1 MVDDTNSPLA
11 LSDEAKSVVWRIFG
25 SGASPLGNKSSFD
38 LIEPIICEY
47 VSGTECTT
55 AISELRNCFDP
66 HADNR
71 WLRNDRRDEIA
82 QLILDGVETELS
94 ERAVWA
100 IGSIDCDLSASL
112 IRSQWSERRIDAVA
126 TVAMDALCKAR
137 DQEKILDVARAARI
151 SGLDPRG
158 ATIPEDA
165 IEHESKLPTLVHLD
179 THGWELVHHALHP
192 AVANLLELVINLRE
206 QRFPLLLCQLG
217 HVILQARAAAYIF
230 PFAVKADHRAALRW
244 LSGEVCDALVAVTI
258 KHTLDTVNVLDD
270 EVGASNGLPSD
281 KYHWRTELRPD
292 RDNFDRAAQSLLED
306 LVETLARF
314 PQEVAGRWLGE
325 LLVNAPDIL
334 HGRSDAQKPRR
345 IVQLESAC
353 TLHLSRLLGES
364 PTCVLVPFRSAL
376 SLGRRKSW
384 IRHMVDLAWYTRGV
398 FEDRSQEIAQ
408 SALKQQIALV
418 DQALTEDHFSNRW
431 ESWHDR
437 ENVLAMGRAVAL
449 SSSCLEVSAW
459 AAEQCTRLPLT
470 AWDVEERISSFLVAE
485 RIAQY
490 WFLVGCHALLAS
502 AEIGRS
508 IDPSDVRRFAESV
521 WAHFDFIGTRQYHG
535 SNSDIAA
542 EAASRAAVRFG
553 EATDAWILGQ
563 ASNAAVGPRSLYALV
578 HERAGQQEL
587 AGDEGSLAEKV
598 FVEEFIRAAA
608 HQFGDG
614 NQFDLHALKYWG
626 ELWLV
631 LNAPDLAK
639 ETAIAILD
647 MPARPPPKDRATDI
661 LTLKLLAFAASH
673 HLLSPTLWDC
683 LEAQYSALWCH
694 NTPDEERV
702 DRKFVDTCLGR

>member
-1 MVDDTNSPLA
+1 MVDDTKLPLT
-11 LSDEAKSVVWRIFG
+11 LSDQAKSVVWRIFG
-25 SGASPLGNKSSFD
+25 SGVSPLGNKSSFD
-38 LIEPIICEY
+38 LIEPIICEHL
-47 VSGTECTT
+47 SEPERTT
-55 AISELRNCFDP
+55 AISELRNCFDL
-66 HADNR
+66 HTDNR

-100 IGSIDCDLSASL
+100 IGSIDCDLAASL
-112 IRSQWSERRIDAVA
+112 IRSQWSERRIDALA

-137 DQEKILDVARAARI
+137 EKDKILDVARAARI

-158 ATIPEDA
+158 ATIPEEA
-165 IEHESKLPTLVHLD
+165 IEHESKLSTFVHLD
-179 THGWELVHHALHP
+179 THGWELVHHVLHP

-206 QRFPLLLCQLG
+206 RRFPLLLCQLG

-230 PFAVKADHRAALRW
+230 PLAVKADHRAALRW
-244 LSGEVCDALVAVTI
+244 LSGELCDALVAVTI
-258 KHTLDTVNVLDD
+258 KHTLNTVNVLDD
-270 EVGASNGLPSD
+270 EVGASSGLPPD

-334 HGRSDAQKPRR
+334 HGRSDAQKPLR
-345 IVQLESAC
+345 IAQLESAC

-364 PTCVLVPFRSAL
+364 PTCVLAPFRSAL
-376 SLGRRKSW
+376 SLGRRKTW
-384 IRHMVDLAWYTRGV
+384 IRHLVDLAWDTRGV
-398 FEDRSQEIAQ
+398 IEERSQEIAQ
-408 SALKQQIALV
+408 SAIKHQLSVV
-418 DQALTEDHFSNRW
+418 DQALTEDYFSISW

-437 ENVLAMGRAVAL
+437 ENVLAMGRALTL

-459 AAEQCTRLPLT
+459 VAEQCTRLPLT
-470 AWDVEERISSFLVAE
+470 AWDVEEGISSFFVAE

-490 WFLVGCHALLAS
+490 WFLVCCHALLAA

-521 WAHFDFIGTRQYHG
+521 WAHFDFIATRQYHD

-563 ASNAAVGPRSLYALV
+563 ASKATIGPRSLYALV

-587 AGDEGSLAEKV
+587 AGDEDSLAEDV
-598 FVEEFIRAAA
+598 FVEEFVRAAA
-608 HQFGDG
+608 QQFDDG
-614 NQFDLHALKYWG
+614 KQFDLHALKYWG
-626 ELWLV
+626 ELWLL
-631 LNAPDLAK
+631 LNASDLAK

-647 MPARPPPKDRATDI
+647 MPTSPPPKDRATDI
-661 LTLKLLAFAASH
+661 LTLKLLAFAARHYS
-673 HLLSPTLWDC
+673 LSPVLCDC
-683 LEAQYSALWCH
+683 LEANYSTLWRH

-702 DRKFVDTCLGR
+702 DREFVDMCLGR